1 MQGCG
6 EGYSTQYKSSLSA
19 SNVTPITSNSKVCV
33 TCPELS
39 SLSYKPFYPNVT
51 SPSPLG
57 SHTGCGSAIQ
67 WSYSPDWLLPQHVP
81 PPQKTINP
89 PVSYSKY
96 LGNIFDTA
104 LSCPCCFLILIKF
117 YRVYLQP
124 PKSSRG
130 LRTHLPE
137 SSLPLHPDGY
147 LPVVFVICTSH
158 CIILL
163 LKLFSTSH
171 YSQEKVNQSSCTHWT
186 KSPPLYPAS
195 SGATLVP
202 PHSAVAEQPLSSTQD
217 QSHRPENFPL
227 SLGLS

>member
-1 MQGCG
+1 M
-6 EGYSTQYKSSLSA
+6 SSNLS
-19 SNVTPITSNSKVCV
+19 
-33 TCPELS
+33 
-39 SLSYKPFYPNVT
+39 
-51 SPSPLG
+51 
-57 SHTGCGSAIQ
+57 
-67 WSYSPDWLLPQHVP
+67 
-81 PPQKTINP
+81 
-89 PVSYSKY
+89 
-96 LGNIFDTA
+96 
-104 LSCPCCFLILIKF
+104 
-117 YRVYLQP
+117 QP

-195 SGATLVP
+195 SGATFVP

-217 QSHRPENFPL
+217 QSHRPENFHRHKLRCYWHLAGIIQGCCYILQCTGQSPTHIPTQRIIQ
-227 SLGLS
+227 SKT